1 MDQSPSYASTIGC
14 GLDLEDLSVSLKASW
29 RSYGTRLSLRP
40 FGFGRSAVGTL
51 LALILPL
58 LIYCAVRTYNKMQAE
73 NQKPFPFL
81 ELPQELRDMV
91 YENLLEDPAYPP
103 PPACPTPTS
112 SMDWM
117 LLRRWPS
124 ASPTP
129 PLPKR
134 SNWILLANKQIYNE
148 YMELLCKR
156 ATFHLTVSPENYD
169 PADSSITTP
178 TTSPT
183 SPPRSKIW
191 KISPNTL
198 KQLRFCDL
206 KLVTTS
212 SMLGVSDPRN
222 MTSSDWTLARKIR
235 QELTSLT
242 NVHTLTLDAKAIGD
256 PLWNPLWI
264 WYHASQ
270 SFKHMGTPQSDT
282 VPVGPKLNRITFSL
296 DTWSPGENYIE
307 RDAENRD
314 QWTWYCMKGH
324 SVGLDGGAEIT
335 VREFCVKLY
344 QECHVCRPELESED
358 EDTAD

>member
-1 MDQSPSYASTIGC
+1 MDQTPSSAPAIGC
-14 GLDLEDLSVSLKASW
+14 GFDFETLREGLKSSW
-29 RSYGTRLSLRP
+29 RSYVARSLSGTS
-40 FGFGRSAVGTL
+40 GVGRSTSGTL

-58 LIYCAVRTYNKMQAE
+58 LIYWAVTTYNKMQAE

-103 PPACPTPTS
+103 PPTCPTHTS
-112 SMDWM
+112 TMDWM

-124 ASPTP
+124 ASPPPTP
-129 PLPKR
+129 PKR
-134 SNWILLANKQIYNE
+134 SNWILLANKQIYYE
-148 YMELLCKR
+148 YMEILRKR

-169 PADSSITTP
+169 PANPALTP
-178 TTSPT
+178 PASPT
-183 SPPRSKIW
+183 SLHSNHIW
-191 KISPNTL
+191 KISPDTL
-198 KQLRFCDL
+198 KQLRSCDL

-235 QELTSLT
+235 QELTFLT
-242 NVHTLTLDAKAIGD
+242 NVKTLTLDAKAIGD

-270 SFKHMGTPQSDT
+270 SFKHMGTPQADT
-282 VPVGPKLNRITFSL
+282 VPIGPKLNRITFSL

-307 RDAENRD
+307 RDAKNGD

-324 SVGLDGGAEIT
+324 SVGLDSGADMT

-344 QECHVCRPELESED
+344 QECHVCRPDLDSED
-358 EDTAD
+358 EDMEE